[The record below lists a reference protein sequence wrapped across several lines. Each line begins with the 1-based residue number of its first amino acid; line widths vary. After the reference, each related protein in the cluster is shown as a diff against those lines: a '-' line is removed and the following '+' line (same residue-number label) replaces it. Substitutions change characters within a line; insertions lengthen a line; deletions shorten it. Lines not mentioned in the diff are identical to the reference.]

1 MTLKQRTN
9 AGMWFMAA
17 GIIPVLHVS
26 SLLRPLPPSFNTFEF
41 ILWFI
46 AAPLLVAG
54 LNGALFGACIL
65 DERIVRK
72 SWQAVLRGLL
82 VAVVTF
88 LSLSVMMSVWD
99 AYTNEYT
106 SFARTLI
113 LVLVVGF
120 LAVGW
125 WVAIVGMLAGWLLY
139 QWQKSKQGK
148 RGSS

>member
-1 MTLKQRTN
+1 
-9 AGMWFMAA
+9 MAA

-26 SLLRPLPPSFNTFEF
+26 SLLRPVTPSFNTFEF
-41 ILWFI
+41 ILRFI
-46 AAPLLVAG
+46 AVPLLVAG
-54 LNGALFGACIL
+54 LNGALFDACIL
-65 DERIVRK
+65 DERIVRR

-88 LSLSVMMSVWD
+88 LSLSIMMSVWD

-125 WVAIVGMLAGWLLY
+125 WVAIVGTALPLGLMNLNG
-139 QWQKSKQGK
+139 
-148 RGSS
+148 